1 MVIAT
6 PAGRFRMRVLA
17 QGITSASDIFN
28 IVTDGSSR
36 LDSNVVKNMDDL
48 AFFADSIKDLEKHVC
63 EFLKFCKAKN
73 LKLKTS
79 KFKIS
84 EHVEFAGATLNAELV
99 RGEQVVNILPKN
111 GRIDA
116 F

>member
-1 MVIAT
+1 MIST

-17 QGITSASDIFN
+17 QGVTYASDIFN
-28 IVTDGSSR
+28 IITDSSTR
-36 LDSNVVKNMDDL
+36 LESNVVKNMDDL
-48 AFFADSIKDLEKHVC
+48 AFFADTLEDLEKHIC

-79 KFKIS
+79 KFTIS
-84 EHVEFAGATLNAELV
+84 EHVEFAGVTLNAELV
-99 RGEQVVNILPKN
+99 RGEQVVNILPKD
-111 GRIDA
+111 GRIDT